1 MKVIYLSV
9 IIAVLAACGNGANR
23 AEAETSLTDSMG
35 IDVVDYSEEKD
46 EEEIFEG
53 GKVFVSED
61 GRVTIESGVCP
72 DGGTSP
78 DYWAKWTI
86 VNDKGVK
93 HELRF
98 PETSY
103 VGSVHSL
110 RKNDGTT
117 YYIVDCSGKASSS
130 DGYEWLEAYRI
141 VGDTIKEVNVTD
153 GSNKVDDNNF
163 EINYCIPNWYFTTN
177 GAGYDWL
184 FEYDAKSK
192 DLYVP
197 LTKDG
202 DIIDRYEVWHFNG
215 NRFIPLGEQPHKDI
229 HKSLGRYNRLICYF
243 TTKDYIVRVDSL
255 NSHTLRYAS
264 WKKPKTMT
272 DKPDIVITGGNRQHH
287 PTAPDELERCDDYLF
302 TCGSYEYIANYCET
316 DTVKR
321 MHQDHLLVRRNGKVV
336 VKQKKEE

>member
-9 IIAVLAACGNGANR
+9 IVALLAACCNGAKR
-23 AEAETSLTDSMG
+23 VETEDVLIDSTGISAE
-35 IDVVDYSEEKD
+35 DYSEDEK
-46 EEEIFEG
+46 EMFEG
-53 GKVFVSED
+53 GKVYVSED

-72 DGGTSP
+72 NGGTSP

-103 VGSVHSL
+103 VGGVHSL
-110 RKNDGTT
+110 KKNDGTT

-130 DGYEWLEAYRI
+130 EGYEWLEAYRI
-141 VGDTIKEVNVTD
+141 VGDTIREVNVKD
-153 GSNKVDDNNF
+153 GSNKIEENDF
-163 EINYCIPNWYFTTN
+163 EIIYCIPNWYFATN
-177 GAGYDWL
+177 GDGYDWL
-184 FEYDAKSK
+184 FEYDAKSRN
-192 DLYVP
+192 LYVP
-197 LTKDG
+197 IPKDG
-202 DIIDRYEVWHFNG
+202 DIIDRYKVWHFNG
-215 NRFIPLGEQPHKDI
+215 KRFVALGEQPHKDM
-229 HKSLGRYNRLICYF
+229 HKSLGRYNRLMCYF

-264 WKKPKTMT
+264 WKKPKTMA
-272 DKPDIVITGGNRQHH
+272 DKPDVVITGGKRRQH
-287 PTAPDELERCDDYLF
+287 PAAPDELERCDDYLF

-321 MHQDHLLVRRNGKVV
+321 IHQDHLLVRRNGRVV